1 MVLVLR
7 KIRMSI
13 YDAVKYVQ
21 PGQTIVV
28 MEGTYYLEKT
38 VKVERGVNGTA
49 DKPIQMV
56 ADTEASSRPVFDF
69 GRDYVQVWYLAGD
82 YWYYPGI

>member
-1 MVLVLR
+1 
-7 KIRMSI
+7 
-13 YDAVKYVQ
+13 
-21 PGQTIVV
+21 

-69 GRDYVQVWYLAGD
+69 QGLCAGMVLAGD
-82 YWYYPGI
+82 YWYFQGFDVTNSLMHRRVFSFLVSIIQWITL

>member
-1 MVLVLR
+1 
-7 KIRMSI
+7 MSI

-28 MEGTYYLEKT
+28 MEGTYYLDKT

-49 DKPIQMV
+49 I
-56 ADTEASSRPVFDF
+56 SLFR
-69 GRDYVQVWYLAGD
+69 W
-82 YWYYPGI
+82 

>member
-1 MVLVLR
+1 
-7 KIRMSI
+7 MSI

-56 ADTEASSRPVFDF
+56 ADTEASSR
-69 GRDYVQVWYLAGD
+69 DYVQVWYLQVITGTSRD
-82 YWYYPGI
+82 LM

>member
-1 MVLVLR
+1 MLWKR
-7 KIRMSI
+7 
-13 YDAVKYVQ
+13 
-21 PGQTIVV
+21 
-28 MEGTYYLEKT
+28 TYYLEKT

-69 GRDYVQVWYLAGD
+69 QGLCACMVLAVITGTSRDLM
-82 YWYYPGI
+82 